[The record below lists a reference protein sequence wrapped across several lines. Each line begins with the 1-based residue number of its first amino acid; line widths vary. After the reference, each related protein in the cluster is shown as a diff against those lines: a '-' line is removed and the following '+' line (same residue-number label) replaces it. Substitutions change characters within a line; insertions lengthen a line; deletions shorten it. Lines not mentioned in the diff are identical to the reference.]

1 MSITRLIGR
10 RVAQLVPVLVGVSFL
25 TFLLLNLLPGNVAV
39 AILGDNA
46 TPDSIALLKRQLH
59 LDQPLL
65 SRYGTWLWQAL
76 HGNLGNSLA
85 TQQSVVSTIWQRVPV
100 SLEVLVVAL
109 AIALGL
115 AVPVGALAARYRDR
129 IPDRVVGLW
138 AFCGLSVPPFLLGL
152 LLILVFAVRLRWF
165 PATGFVHLSAGVGSS
180 LRSAVLPAATLG
192 FGAFAVYVRL
202 LRSEMIGQLDGEDY
216 VVTARAKGASER
228 RILIRH
234 VLRNSAFG
242 LITAVGVDVGRL
254 LGGAVV
260 VETVFA
266 LPGVGQLLITSI
278 YQRDVTVVQGVVV
291 LIAIAVV
298 MANLV
303 VDILYSVLDPRVRY
317 GTLTS

>member
-1 MSITRLIGR
+1 ML
-10 RVAQLVPVLVGVSFL
+10 LGVSFL

-46 TPDSIALLKRQLH
+46 TPDSIASLKHQLH

-65 SRYGTWLWQAL
+65 SRYWTWLGQAL
-76 HGNLGNSLA
+76 HGNLGRSLA
-85 TQQSVVSTIWQRVPV
+85 THQSVVSTVWQRVPV
-100 SLEVLVVAL
+100 SFEILVVAL
-109 AIALGL
+109 VIALGL

-129 IPDRVVGLW
+129 FADRAVGLW
-138 AFCGLSVPPFLLGL
+138 AFCGLSMPPFLLGL

-165 PATGFVHLSAGVGSS
+165 PATGFVHLSGGVAAS
-180 LRSAVLPAATLG
+180 LRSAILPSATLG

-202 LRSEMIGQLDGEDY
+202 LRAEMIGQLDGEDY

-228 RILIRH
+228 RILVRH

-291 LIAIAVV
+291 LIAVAVV
-298 MANLV
+298 VANLI
-303 VDILYSVLDPRVRY
+303 VDVLYSVLDPRVRY
-317 GTLTS
+317 GALSS